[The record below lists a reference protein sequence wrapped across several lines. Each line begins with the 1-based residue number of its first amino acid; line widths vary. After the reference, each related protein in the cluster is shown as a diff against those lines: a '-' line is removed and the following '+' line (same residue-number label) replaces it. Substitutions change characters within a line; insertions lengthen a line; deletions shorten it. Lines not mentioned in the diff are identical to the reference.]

1 MTLQIVYN
9 VYDESYENLL
19 SRSDDISIH
28 QKQNKRYLATGVY
41 KSLTKLNPWFMWNFF
56 ERNHILYKLLR
67 DNLLLL
73 PLPKCTCYGVNSL
86 AF

>member
-9 VYDESYENLL
+9 VDDESYENLL

-56 ERNHILYKLLR
+56 
-67 DNLLLL
+67 
-73 PLPKCTCYGVNSL
+73 
-86 AF
+86 